1 MCNSLRRLPAI
12 VHRPSWLLRLS
23 VAGLLILIAITVLPI
38 NAAYADG
45 TVWVKVPP
53 ECIGSPPRDIVTWW
67 SPGSVENAIKDT
79 LPGEWGPPL
88 SPITYESLKSGAILI
103 RTRIK
108 YHDEIGP
115 LAANYDYLTANVD
128 HPRGGPQDY
137 TPPGCEAAST
147 MNTIHDGRRHSNTS
161 AYPYNSNGA
170 TDATSGRWVVTISG
184 NVLFLGFDYN
194 VQAKTVECNKNSGD
208 WEFCALTALFAREHP
223 DGSHEN
229 NHQARRLNTAPANR
243 IEFQAEAFWDRYQP
257 RSEHAWWCLTGISG
271 YSGKCFLEAYPNNGT
286 GFGSNQSYWSIS
298 PQVNFAVPFPV
309 ADGSTPWY
317 VWIRG
322 WGGSWNDDSVHI
334 GLNGTPVT
342 SGQDVSGYNWHN
354 SGWFWESIRMNGS
367 RPYVTPNY
375 YARDSSFHT
384 LNLWMRE
391 DGMRVDK
398 IILTTDPNYQP

>member
-1 MCNSLRRLPAI
+1 MFQLSAVSCKRISLYRCTKVMGAVAVWVLFLMVGLPAQ
-12 VHRPSWLLRLS
+12 S
-23 VAGLLILIAITVLPI
+23 AQ
-38 NAAYADG
+38 ADG
-45 TVWVKVPP
+45 IVMVNVPVQ
-53 ECIGSPPRDIVTWW
+53 CWIDNQVQSW
-67 SPGSVENAIKDT
+67 SIDSVDLAVKDT
-79 LPGEWGPPL
+79 IPGEWGPPL
-88 SPITYESLKSGAILI
+88 SPITFESLKSAAII
-103 RTRIK
+103 VRTRIR
-108 YHDEIGP
+108 YEDEHHSPG
-115 LAANYDYLTANVD
+115 AYDYPTANID
-128 HPRGGPQDY
+128 HLAGQS
-137 TPPGCEAAST
+137 TPPYCELNAT
-147 MNTIHDGRRHSNTS
+147 MNTVYNGRRHSNTS

-194 VQAKTVECNKNSGD
+194 VEAKTVECNKNSGD

-229 NHQARRLNTAPANR
+229 NHQARRLNTTPANR